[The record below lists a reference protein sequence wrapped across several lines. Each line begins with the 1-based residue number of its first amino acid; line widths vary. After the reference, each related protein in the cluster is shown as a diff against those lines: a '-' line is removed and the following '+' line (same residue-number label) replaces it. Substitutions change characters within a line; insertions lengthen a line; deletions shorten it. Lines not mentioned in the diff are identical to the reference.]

1 MYWEFSVCRNLL
13 CGFLV
18 IEVFV
23 VSVICVE
30 ELVAA
35 AAATA
40 LAVAVAVEVVV
51 IIVYC
56 IGYIILL

>member
-30 ELVAA
+30 EAA
-35 AAATA
+35 AAAA
-40 LAVAVAVEVVV
+40 LAVAVEVVV